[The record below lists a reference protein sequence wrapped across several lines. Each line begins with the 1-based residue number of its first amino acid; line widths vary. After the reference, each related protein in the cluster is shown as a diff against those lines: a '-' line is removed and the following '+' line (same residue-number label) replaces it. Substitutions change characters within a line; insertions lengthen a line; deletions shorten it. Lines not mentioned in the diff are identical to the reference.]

1 MAYMNGDEVLFSP
14 QVYMNG
20 TNIVVDTEMSDT
32 SENPVQNKVVKEYV
46 DSSLGGATA
55 IVTEALT
62 GITQRQDATEQT
74 MQQAIQQITEV
85 AQDGF
90 GELHALQDF
99 VGNPIDLNLV
109 TNGYFA
115 DGLTG
120 WSKINQEDHNGYYAI
135 KNGDGQPSLVAQ
147 GYVWK
152 PREEDDTSPLYQI
165 VPVTPNKTYR
175 VTVRMYGG
183 GYGADLVC
191 TKFVVAESANITL
204 GLNMLKD
211 ALMIN
216 GEDSLS
222 GTTTRILCKKFQEPA
237 LAADDIVHTFEITPT
252 KEEIIVALVNLHPAD
267 AGFSDITVTE
277 IGRTITQDI
286 YELKQMAVQIKK
298 LLNIE

>member
-14 QVYMNG
+14 QVHMNG

-32 SENPVQNKVVKEYV
+32 SENPVQNKVVKGYV
-46 DSSLGGATA
+46 DNF
-55 IVTEALT
+55 VK
-62 GITQRQDATEQT
+62 
-74 MQQAIQQITEV
+74 QITEV
-85 AQDGF
+85 AQAGF

-120 WSKINQEDHNGYYAI
+120 WSEINPSNYKGYETI
-135 KNGDGQPSLVAQ
+135 ININGQPSLIDHGV
-147 GYVWK
+147 
-152 PREEDDTSPLYQI
+152 DDTNSPLYQF
-165 VPVTPNKTYR
+165 VSVVPNKTHR

-183 GYGADLVC
+183 GNGGKGVA
-191 TKFVVAESANITL
+191 TGFVVADGSSENVLTEV
-204 GLNMLKD
+204 
-211 ALMIN
+211 N
-216 GEDSLS
+216 GYFNDIKGSLS
-222 GTTTRILCKKFQEPA
+222 TTEILCEKFLTEA
-237 LAADDIVHTFEITPT
+237 LTKDTVFTFEIVPKTN
-252 KEEIIVALVNLHPAD
+252 KIVIALRNMHIYD
-267 AGFSDITVTE
+267 AGYSDITVTE